1 VRIQRPPLSG
11 AVAVLA
17 MLLITPMAHAGLF
30 TYQFTGQVTAVDNPN
45 GFFTAPAT
53 VGAPVSGFFTYT
65 DTPNA
70 GSFSFNPFFTNYLHF
85 RPFGSPPLATE
96 LYLTIGGAGVRSSSS
111 SLTNMI
117 VGDNNPVD
125 GFPPFLPVG
134 DTFRYADQLDEISPL
149 FDFSTADLLQFPWG
163 HIFLVDSTGTAFSS
177 QVLPSGLPLAAFNQ
191 RYGVIDIFDDDFE
204 ETGRLGFRIDSIQA
218 VRAVPEPS
226 TLALLVAGLAAAS
239 STATLRRKMLARPF
253 GTGDAAPDAAA
264 NGGGT

>member
-1 VRIQRPPLSG
+1 MRIQRLPFSG

-17 MLLITPMAHAGLF
+17 MLLMTPISRAGSF
-30 TYQFTGQVTAVDNPN
+30 TYAFTGQVTAVDNPN
-45 GFFTAPAT
+45 GFFNAPAA

-70 GSFSFNPFFTNYLHF
+70 GSFSGNPFFTGYLHF
-85 RPFGSPPLATE
+85 RQFGSPPPVTE

-125 GFPPFLPVG
+125 GFPPFRPVG
-134 DTFRYADQLDEISPL
+134 DSFRYFDQLDEISPL
-149 FDFSTADLLQFPWG
+149 FDFNTALLAQYPSG
-163 HIFLVDSTGTAFSS
+163 SIFLVDSTGTAFSS

-218 VRAVPEPS
+218 VSAVPEPS
-226 TLALLVAGLAAAS
+226 TLAILVVGLAAAS